1 MRVRRFLHL
10 ILLLGVCGLVWQVW
24 LTWSHSRPPIVTN
37 APSSLNTHMPT
48 ISQAGPGTGKKLSR
62 TITAKNLFS
71 PDRRTPKEE
80 APKQE
85 EKPPVPPPK
94 HLKLVGV
101 FLTDGRQEAFFTDAS
116 KGGKVVRVA
125 AGGTLESYQVTRLTH
140 SEAVLTLGEGGE
152 EVSLQINVQKS
163 IDAAKA
169 PRIIPARPKPQKQ
182 AKPTGEEAQGG
193 SPEGRVPPTQPLPSY
208 ESVLGAS
215 STPVPVLGAGITP
228 AAAPTAP
235 TASGN
240 GQDEAL
246 SIRQNIRQMQR
257 RLREIRRN
265 RARES
270 RETRAEG
277 RNE

>member
-1 MRVRRFLHL
+1 MRVRRFLHF
-10 ILLLGVCGLVWQVW
+10 ILLLGACGLVWQVW

-37 APSSLNTHMPT
+37 GPSSLKTQVPT
-48 ISQAGPGTGKKLSR
+48 VSQAGPGTGKNLSH

-71 PDRRTPKEE
+71 PDRRTAQEE
-80 APKQE
+80 APKKE

-101 FLTDGRQEAFFTDAS
+101 FLTGGRKEAFFTDAS

-125 AGGTLESYQVTRLTH
+125 AGATFESYQVTRLTH
-140 SEAVLTLGEGGE
+140 SEAVLTLGKGGE
-152 EVSLQINVQKS
+152 EVSLRMDIQKS
-163 IDAAKA
+163 TDAAKA
-169 PRIIPARPKPQKQ
+169 PRIIPTKPKKPARRKGDG
-182 AKPTGEEAQGG
+182 AEEG
-193 SPEGRVPPTQPLPSY
+193 SPEGQAPGKQAPLTY
-208 ESVLGAS
+208 ESILGGGSAPVRVLGAA
-215 STPVPVLGAGITP
+215 TTQ
-228 AAAPTAP
+228 AAATTPP
-235 TASGN
+235 PASGN

-257 RLREIRRN
+257 RLREIRRV
-265 RARES
+265 RARER